1 MPAACAKYFFRFSP
15 FFYNLIYP
23 FVLEV
28 ELTMDIFFF
37 IQDVVLLLLLV
48 SNNCKIPA
56 NAGKFNNM
64 NNLNEVLQPT
74 SAEVEDI
81 AE

>member
-28 ELTMDIFFF
+28 ELTMDIFF
-37 IQDVVLLLLLV
+37 LLLLL

-56 NAGKFNNM
+56 NSGKFNNM

>member
-28 ELTMDIFFF
+28 ELTMDIFF
-37 IQDVVLLLLLV
+37 LLLLL